1 MKFLP
6 GILLALAV
14 AASARHI
21 TLEDVIELEKN
32 TPYGYITA
40 ISLSLA
46 DEVRIAEAEGRQSP
60 SRIVGGSLAALG
72 QFPYQA
78 GLVLHHPIGDG
89 VASAALISNNRILTA
104 AHNLNDGR
112 STVPSVTVVL
122 GTTTLMSGGVRQTT
136 SNYVLHE
143 NYDIS
148 LLRSDIAI
156 INLPS
161 PVAFSSFIAP
171 IALPS
176 GSQLVEDFAGDVAIA
191 SGFGIN
197 PAIGGVLPNQP
208 FSYVYLPVISND
220 ECALYFP
227 TVVQPGIVC
236 TGSVVGKNIC
246 TGDSG
251 GPLAVQRNNNPL
263 LIGVV
268 SFGRGECDGGS
279 PSGYA
284 RVTHYVDW
292 INERL

>member
-1 MKFLP
+1 MKLLAV
-6 GILLALAV
+6 ILLALAV

-32 TPYGYITA
+32 TPYGYIKA
-40 ISLSLA
+40 IAIPLA
-46 DEVRIAEAEGRQSP
+46 DELRIAEEDGRQNP

-78 GLVLHHPIGDG
+78 GLLLHQPYGNGI
-89 VASAALISNNRILTA
+89 ASASLISNNRILTA
-104 AHNLNDGR
+104 AHNLNDGW

-122 GTTTLMSGGVRQTT
+122 GSTTLMSGGVRI
-136 SNYVLHE
+136 SSSDYILHE

-148 LLRSDIAI
+148 IFRSDIAI

-161 PVAFSSFIAP
+161 LVQFSSILAP

-176 GSQLVEDFAGDVAIA
+176 GSQIEEDFAGDIAIA
-191 SGFGIN
+191 SGFGNN
-197 PAIGGVLPNQP
+197 PGIGGLVPNQP
-208 FSYVYLPVISND
+208 FSYVDLPVISND
-220 ECALYFP
+220 ECASAFGSIVL
-227 TVVQPGIVC
+227 PGIIC

-251 GPLAVQRNNNPL
+251 GPLAVQRNENPL

-268 SFGRGECDGGS
+268 SFGRGGCDGGS

-284 RVTHYVDW
+284 RVSHYIDW